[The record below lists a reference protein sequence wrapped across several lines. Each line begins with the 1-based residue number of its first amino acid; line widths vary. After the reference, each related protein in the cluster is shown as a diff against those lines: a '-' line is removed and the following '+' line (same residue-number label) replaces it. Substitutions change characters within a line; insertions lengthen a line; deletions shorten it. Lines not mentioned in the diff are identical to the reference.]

1 MPRRQNGFGPGFG
14 FGGFAGTE
22 FGFPPKAHGYHP
34 SINQFGSLTS
44 RSLSEKL
51 NIDSQWAMWRKGYEI
66 YVRALYS
73 RLMRQV
79 SPDTEEY
86 ENRETRFEEAQL
98 LSILYQGTDYPTY
111 VKFNGFRYPTRNAD
125 VNTTYVAKREPL
137 KVNPQTDPP
146 TPAPINLGQ
155 ILEVIKGEEQQKY
168 GEVWVRGAPD
178 PVRGPLLLQM
188 IGERLTDGT
197 DEATMKNLLVR
208 NLDNNKDEPAI
219 YYGQTAPENV
229 RRNSTAPL
237 EPTEVTIRI
246 PKNSIDPN
254 PNHFTNKVYMPNQ
267 GLTGPFVLPRDSVFD
282 IEKDIDELIG
292 KVVYVP
298 DFFKSREIA
307 DLQATVWI
315 EDDIYMASYVAD
327 AGAASEVFVLDPGI
341 SLLPPSMYDIST
353 LPQIFAATNSQYTLT
368 GTYIFRKSDYQRFFA
383 PQYLTAEMVEDRVAT
398 ASYSILPFIIQQA
411 YIEGDNLVIE
421 SVPFNSEVLMHP
433 RIESFGTLIFSSTSF
448 VKRLPDEKYKYVL
461 DTNINPYQD
470 EVFVSGGQVEPATT
484 YTCSCPSH
492 SKSQL
497 AMPQATQDQGQR
509 KLNRQQRYP
518 LPSVQSQDRFAGAG
532 AQSAAGKIN
541 SWETEA
547 DRNSFRVCK
556 HTIAAMFADNIKVI
570 EPGQYPTVGG
580 REVFERKLEDEI
592 RSYDMEILE
601 SFERGGISLT
611 EIVFALAQGLNL
623 DNVETAYVVLNS
635 N

>member
-1 MPRRQNGFGPGFG
+1 MPKRQNGFGQGFG

-22 FGFPPKAHGYHP
+22 FGFPPKAPGYHP

-44 RSLSEKL
+44 RGLSEKL
-51 NIDSQWAMWRKGYEI
+51 NIDSTWAMWRKGYEI
-66 YVRALYS
+66 YLRALYGQI
-73 RLMRQV
+73 LV
-79 SPDTEEY
+79 SVDERSEEY
-86 ENRETRFEEAQL
+86 EERETRYEPARL
-98 LSILYQGTDYPTY
+98 LSILYQGTDFPTY
-111 VKFNGFRYPTRNAD
+111 VLFNGYRYPSRNTD
-125 VNTTYVAKREPL
+125 VNTTYVAKRTPL

-146 TPAPINLGQ
+146 TPAPINLGTV
-155 ILEVIKGEEQQKY
+155 IEVLKGEEQQLY
-168 GEVWVRGAPD
+168 NEVWVRGVPD
-178 PVRGPLLLQM
+178 AVRGGLLLQM
-188 IGERLTDGT
+188 IGERLTDGV

-246 PKNSIDPN
+246 PKSNITSRQRP
-254 PNHFTNKVYMPNQ
+254 KAGELLKRNQ
-267 GLTGPFVLPRDSVFD
+267 GLSDPLISTRKVFD
-282 IEKDIDELIG
+282 LETDLDDLVG

-307 DLQATVWI
+307 DLAATVWI
-315 EDDIYMASYVAD
+315 EDNFFMAAYVAD
-327 AGAASEVFVLDPGI
+327 AGAASEVFVLDPGA
-341 SLLPPSMYDIST
+341 SQLPPSMYDITS
-353 LPQIFAATNSQYTLT
+353 LDEVLKATGAQYQLT
-368 GTYIFRKSDYQRFFA
+368 GTYIFRKSDYQRFFD
-383 PQYLTAEMVEDRVAT
+383 PEYLVAEMVEDRVAT
-398 ASYSILPFIIQQA
+398 ASYSILPFVIQQA
-411 YIEGDNLVIE
+411 YIEGDDLVLE
-421 SVPFNSEVLMHP
+421 SEPFNSEILMHP
-433 RIESFGTLIFSSTSF
+433 RIESFGTLIFSATSF
-448 VKRLPDEKYKYVL
+448 VKRLPSDKYQYVL
-461 DTNINPYQD
+461 NTDVNPYQD
-470 EVFVSGGQVEPATT
+470 EVFTSGNDVEPATV
-484 YTCSCPSH
+484 YTCSCPAH
-492 SKSQL
+492 SKAQL
-497 AMPQATQDQGQR
+497 AMPQTTQSKGKR

-518 LPSVQSQDRFAGAG
+518 LPSVQSQDRFTGAG
-532 AQSAAGKIN
+532 SQSAAGKIS

-570 EPGQYPTVGG
+570 EPGKYPTDDG
-580 REVFERKLEDEI
+580 RQVFERKLEDEI
-592 RSYDMEILE
+592 RSYDAEILE